1 MTEGLRR
8 LVLEF
13 GRDGI
18 QLRALYRTASG
29 AGPSTKAR
37 RREVVELATAGLR
50 EALAALEGGAER
62 VDVIGASGFDT
73 REDTIATGGR
83 AA

>member
-1 MTEGLRR
+1 MTLKR

-18 QLRALYRTASG
+18 QLRALYKTQDG
-29 AGPSTKAR
+29 PGPSTKAR
-37 RREVVELATAGLR
+37 RQEVTTLVRTGL
-50 EALAALEGGAER
+50 EQALEALEGR
-62 VDVIGASGFDT
+62 VDVFGTSGYEVC
-73 REDTIATGGR
+73 EDTLSADGR

>member
-18 QLRALYRTASG
+18 QLRALYKTQAG
-29 AGPSTKAR
+29 PGPSTKAR
-37 RREVVELATAGLR
+37 K
-50 EALAALEGGAER
+50 
-62 VDVIGASGFDT
+62 
-73 REDTIATGGR
+73 REDR
-83 AA
+83 A